1 VNLSRKSKEIEI
13 MKLILFSFA
22 AKGRSLRRLALAAG
36 LSILGV
42 SAPLNA
48 ETPGDLIANIPFA
61 FQIGPTRMP
70 AGTYVVHQNDDVL
83 TVRQPGIGG
92 RAVALMT
99 LVASPERANHAG
111 LLEFN
116 RYGDTYFLASVWSP
130 LGSTGRALPKGS
142 AERAIVSRMG
152 PVQKTGIPLRTD

>member
-1 VNLSRKSKEIEI
+1 
-13 MKLILFSFA
+13 MKQVLFSFA
-22 AKGRSLRRLALAAG
+22 GKGHSLRRLALAAG

-42 SAPLNA
+42 SAHLNA
-48 ETPGDLIANIPFA
+48 ETPEDLIANIPFT

-70 AGTYVVHQNDDVL
+70 AGTYVIHQDEEVL

-99 LVASPERANHAG
+99 VPASPERADRAG

-130 LGSTGRALPKGS
+130 LASTGRALPKGS
-142 AERAIVSRMG
+142 AERAIVSRTG
-152 PVQKTGIPLRTD
+152 SVQKTGIPLKAD